1 MTALQVTNLSRDF
14 SLQRGF
20 FSRPKRVNALQDV
33 SFLVRKGSVFGLLGQ
48 NGAGKTTTLKILA
61 TLLLPSA
68 GQVKVLGRDVER
80 EHRWIRS
87 HIAIMFGGER
97 GLYGRLTGQEN
108 LAMFYNLH
116 ALPLS
121 SRAETLARLATD
133 VGLDDSVL
141 HRRVMTYS
149 RGMRQKLH
157 LARTLLNDPAVVFL
171 DEPTIGLDVE
181 AAERFRGMVR
191 RLKDQGR
198 TVVLTSHY
206 MRDIEEL
213 CDHVVIIKDGR
224 LVLDQPYE
232 DLRRCEIENRK
243 FVSISL
249 CDPLEA
255 GRVGLTGE
263 LTRLGARESK
273 NDGGFHLVLER
284 QDPADRQLLER
295 FGGAVAAYSTRN
307 VTFEDV
313 YLRYAS

>member
-1 MTALQVTNLSRDF
+1 M
-14 SLQRGF
+14 
-20 FSRPKRVNALQDV
+20 
-33 SFLVRKGSVFGLLGQ
+33 SFQVRKGSIFGLLGQ
-48 NGAGKTTTLKILA
+48 NGAGKTTILKVLS

-68 GQVKVLGRDVER
+68 GEVKVLGHDVKRDY
-80 EHRWIRS
+80 RWIRS
-87 HIAIMFGGER
+87 RIAIMFGGER

-116 ALPLS
+116 ALPMS
-121 SRAETLARLATD
+121 SRADTLARLATE
-133 VGLDDSVL
+133 VGLDDTIL

-157 LARTLLNDPAVVFL
+157 LARTLLNDPEVVFL

-181 AAERFRGMVR
+181 AAERFRTMVR
-191 RLKDQGR
+191 RLRDQGR

-232 DLRRCEIENRK
+232 DLRRREIENRK

-249 CDPLEA
+249 CDPLDA
-255 GRVGLTGE
+255 GRVGLIGE
-263 LTRLGARESK
+263 LARLGARESK
-273 NDGGFHLVLER
+273 NDGGFHMVLER
-284 QDPADRQLLER
+284 QDPTDRQLLER
-295 FGGAVAAYSTRN
+295 FGAAVAGYSTRD
-307 VTFEDV
+307 VTFEDI